1 MRRTPLVQFKQ
12 RRPSYLMYSLA
23 LLVRDDL
30 IDGGNLTVLHALQP
44 TSAELVSPPGGS
56 VDAESLAGGGVH
68 ARGEVQDVDLQAN
81 AVMI

>member
-1 MRRTPLVQFKQ
+1 
-12 RRPSYLMYSLA
+12 MYSLA

-30 IDGGNLTVLHALQP
+30 IDGSYLTVLHALQP
-44 TSAELVSPPGGS
+44 AGAELVTPPGRC